1 MVVGH
6 VVELVHYAAV
16 SVMNNMVTMVWLK
29 LLVKMETRIPVVV
42 NPVVTLIKQHQRLH
56 VAPGT
61 GRKTMKNIFDRLI
74 TVIVFLLSMV
84 LASCIV
90 GLMSSGNHAETP
102 WWILAGLGLFAA
114 ISSVAACMW
123 GVKHDHG

>member
-29 LLVKMETRIPVVV
+29 LLVKMEARIPVVV

-102 WWILAGLGLFAA
+102 WWMLAGLGLFAA
-114 ISSVAACMW
+114 ISSVGACMW
-123 GVKHDHG
+123 GVKHDHD

>member
-16 SVMNNMVTMVWLK
+16 SVMNSMVITDWLK
-29 LLVKMETRIPVVV
+29 LLVKTETRLPVVV

-74 TVIVFLLSMV
+74 TVIVFFVSV
-84 LASCIV
+84 TLASCIV

-102 WWILAGLGLFAA
+102 WWTLAGLGLFAA
-114 ISSVAACMW
+114 ISSIVACMW

>member
-1 MVVGH
+1 MGH

>member
-29 LLVKMETRIPVVV
+29 LQVKTETRLPVVA

-61 GRKTMKNIFDRLI
+61 GKRIMKREFDRLI
-74 TVIVFLLSMV
+74 TVIVFFVSV
-84 LASCIV
+84 TLASCIV

-102 WWILAGLGLFAA
+102 WWMLAGLGLFAA
-114 ISSVAACMW
+114 ISSIGACMW

>member
-1 MVVGH
+1 MGH

-29 LLVKMETRIPVVV
+29 LLVKMEARIPVVV

-102 WWILAGLGLFAA
+102 WWMLAGLGLFAA
-114 ISSVAACMW
+114 ISSVGACMW
-123 GVKHDHG
+123 GVKHDHD